1 MPDKVEQWINE
12 LQITIE
18 CPSEVFIEELLLAYE
33 ILSEDEFLNLEN
45 RIKNGL
51 VKALEAFERWM
62 NPWAH
67 LPLSICWLGGIHSPN
82 FAVAIVKVILDIQL
96 SDEPTS
102 IQKKYIDRLI
112 NDLNTGKKD
121 SFGLFQ
127 ALEDDEFRE
136 QFLAF
141 SQNTHIELPNYPLV
155 YKFIKHRIW
164 SIIVHQ
170 QHLKGMFNRYDLKTH
185 PNMSV
190 DLQKAKLQLSGP
202 KPLGTLL
209 TKEKLLEIRSKRKE
223 EEKIVSEND
232 PINGEK
238 AATKLLEKFL
248 KSSNKKKTPLI

>member
-1 MPDKVEQWINE
+1 
-12 LQITIE
+12 
-18 CPSEVFIEELLLAYE
+18 
-33 ILSEDEFLNLEN
+33 
-45 RIKNGL
+45 
-51 VKALEAFERWM
+51 
-62 NPWAH
+62 
-67 LPLSICWLGGIHSPN
+67 
-82 FAVAIVKVILDIQL
+82 
-96 SDEPTS
+96 
-102 IQKKYIDRLI
+102 
-112 NDLNTGKKD
+112 
-121 SFGLFQ
+121 LFQ
-127 ALEDDEFRE
+127 ALEDDEFQE